1 MMRQWLIASALVLA
15 ASTPQSRAASQT
27 VLAEVVERTAPVYLG
42 TAAMAD
48 DGSITISL
56 DRKLNGKRAEEMIR
70 YPTSDPA
77 YRQIIEH
84 VGGLKPGES
93 KPVLSWPPGT

>member
-1 MMRQWLIASALVLA
+1 MRGWLIASVLVLA
-15 ASTPQSRAASQT
+15 VSTSQSRAANNT
-27 VLAEVVERTAPVYLG
+27 LLAEVIERTTPVYLG

-48 DGSITISL
+48 DGSITVSL

-77 YRQIIEH
+77 YQQIIEH